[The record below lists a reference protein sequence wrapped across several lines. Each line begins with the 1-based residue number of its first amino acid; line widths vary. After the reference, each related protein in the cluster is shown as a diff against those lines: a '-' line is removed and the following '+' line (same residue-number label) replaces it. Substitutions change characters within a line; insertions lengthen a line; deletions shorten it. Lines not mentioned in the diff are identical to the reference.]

1 MENKKMLKMKFKMAI
16 IGHGFVGKAV
26 DYGFSHQNVEKTI
39 IDPLYNTTVRDI
51 PTDAKLVFV
60 CVPTP
65 FGNFQI
71 FRDVMEDLRKN
82 GFFGNSVVVIK
93 STVPPDVLKEF
104 KASTVIYNPEF
115 LTEKFASEDF
125 INPSMHVF
133 GGDPRQADLLE
144 TYYNEYSLCSPAPVF
159 KVSIEE
165 ASIIKYTI
173 NSFLATKVMFFNQI
187 YQLCQETGFDFN
199 KITNAVG
206 AEPRIGKSHTK
217 VPGFDGKLGF
227 GGACFPKDTKAF
239 IDYSDK
245 LSILKAVVD
254 ANNKIRAGYDLD
266 DREKVQGVVYKSA

>member
-1 MENKKMLKMKFKMAI
+1 MKFKMAI
-16 IGHGFVGKAV
+16 VGHGFVGKAV
-26 DYGFSHQNVEKTI
+26 DYGFSHPNVEKNV
-39 IDPLYNTTVRDI
+39 IDPNYNTSIKDI
-51 PTDAKLVFV
+51 PIDVQLIFI

-65 FGNFQI
+65 FGNFDI
-71 FRDVMEDLRKN
+71 FRGVMKELDQG

-93 STVPPDVLKEF
+93 STVPPNVLSEF
-104 KASTVIYNPEF
+104 KDTGVVYNPEF

-125 INPSMHVF
+125 INPPMHVF
-133 GGDPRQADLLE
+133 GGNLHNTELLE
-144 TYYNEYSLCSPAPVF
+144 RYYNEYSLCSPAPVF

-187 YQLCQETGFDFN
+187 FQVCQENGFDFN
-199 KITNAVG
+199 KVANAVG

-245 LSILKAVVD
+245 LSVLRAVVD
-254 ANNKIRAGYDLD
+254 ANNKVRAGYDLD
-266 DREKVQGVVYKSA
+266 DREKVQGVVYKIA